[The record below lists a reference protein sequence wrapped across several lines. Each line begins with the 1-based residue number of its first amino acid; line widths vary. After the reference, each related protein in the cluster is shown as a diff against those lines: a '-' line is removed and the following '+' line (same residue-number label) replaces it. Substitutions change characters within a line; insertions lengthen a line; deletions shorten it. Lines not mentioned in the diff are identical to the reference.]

1 MYELKLR
8 IWLERDGRFII
19 SEGRADLLK
28 KVKETGSLSEAAK
41 QMGMSYRHAWGIM
54 HRISQ
59 NAGGEIVHSTRGGKA
74 GGVTVLTPFGE
85 EILREYE
92 NKAESLR
99 SLVEKQWRK
108 PSVTADGIVVRGN
121 DIALVMRKNEP
132 FKGMY
137 ALPGGFM
144 NYGETFEHCVVREVA
159 EETGLRTEIIDL
171 VGVYSEPSRDPRGH
185 VVSAVFH
192 MRPIGGALRGGDDAA
207 EAEWIP
213 LDDLPK
219 LAFDHGRIVEDFL
232 AQRKSRKAK

>member
-19 SEGRADLLK
+19 SEGRAELLR

-41 QMGMSYRHAWGIM
+41 QMGMSYRHAWGIVQ
-54 HRISQ
+54 RISQ
-59 NAGGEIVHSTRGGKA
+59 NAGGEMVRSTRGGKA

-85 EILREYE
+85 EVLREYE
-92 NKAESLR
+92 NKAESLKGQ
-99 SLVEKQWRK
+99 LEKEWKK

-121 DIALVMRKNEP
+121 DVALVRRRNEP

-144 NYGETFEHCVVREVA
+144 DYGESFEHCAIREVE
-159 EETGLRTEIIDL
+159 EETGLKTEIVAL
-171 VGVYSEPSRDPRGH
+171 VGVYSEPGRDPRGH
-185 VVSAVFH
+185 VVSAAFH
-192 MRPIGGALRGGDDAA
+192 LRPVGGTLKGGDDAE
-207 EAEWIP
+207 EAEWVP

-219 LAFDHGRIVEDFL
+219 MAFDHGRILEDFL
-232 AQRKSRKAK
+232 AQRKSGKTK